1 MKHQERRMM
10 IMKKNISLMGIFI
23 VVVFGL
29 ALFSGCA
36 ENKSVVSEG
45 TVQEQKA
52 QANQEQTAKAGAT
65 VPVEDSLSDIN
76 FDYDKSNIRDDARVI
91 MKANADILIKNK
103 TSKVTI
109 EGHCDER
116 GTSEYNMALGERRA
130 QEAKKYLVNLGVDAA
145 RMKTVSYG
153 EERPLDPG
161 QNEEAWAKNR
171 RAHFAVT
178 P

>member
-1 MKHQERRMM
+1 
-10 IMKKNISLMGIFI
+10 MKKNITLMEIFI

-29 ALFSGCA
+29 TMLIGCA
-36 ENKSVVSEG
+36 EKKAVVAEG
-45 TVQEQKA
+45 EQKA
-52 QANQEQTAKAGAT
+52 APAAQEQAK
-65 VPVEDSLSDIN
+65 VEVAPSLLDIN
-76 FDYDKSNIRDDARVI
+76 FDYDKSNIRPDARAI
-91 MKANADILIKNK
+91 MKGNADILLKDK
-103 TSKVTI
+103 ASKIII
-109 EGHCDER
+109 EGYCDER
-116 GTSEYNMALGERRA
+116 GTAEYNMALGERRA

-145 RMKTVSYG
+145 RMKTISYG

>member
-1 MKHQERRMM
+1 
-10 IMKKNISLMGIFI
+10 MKKNITLMGIFI

-45 TVQEQKA
+45 TSQEQKA
-52 QANQEQTAKAGAT
+52 PATQEQTAKAEAT
-65 VPVEDSLSDIN
+65 TPAEASLSDIN
-76 FDYDKSNIRDDARVI
+76 FDYDKSNIRPDAREI
-91 MKANADILIKNK
+91 MKVNADIFLKNK
-103 TSKVTI
+103 TSKITI

-130 QEAKKYLVNLGVDAA
+130 QEAKKYLVNLGIDAA
-145 RMKTVSYG
+145 RMKTISYG

-171 RAHFAVT
+171 RAHFVVT

>member
-1 MKHQERRMM
+1 
-10 IMKKNISLMGIFI
+10 MKKNITLMGIFI

-29 ALFSGCA
+29 TLFSGCA
-36 ENKSVVSEG
+36 EKKAVVSEG
-45 TVQEQKA
+45 TAQEQKA
-52 QANQEQTAKAGAT
+52 KAEATAPATQEQTAKAEAT
-65 VPVEDSLSDIN
+65 APAEASLLDIN
-76 FDYDKSNIRDDARVI
+76 FDYDKATIRPDARVI
-91 MKANADILIKNK
+91 MKDNADILLKNK
-103 TSKVTI
+103 TSKITI

-145 RMKTVSYG
+145 RMKTISYG
-153 EERPLDPG
+153 EERPMDPG
-161 QNEEAWAKNR
+161 HDEEAWAKNR